1 MPCPLKAAFDQA
13 HPTFYL
19 PVAAIGTLL
28 AVCAPYL
35 YRGAT
40 KKFDKALFLHKI
52 TRFK

>member
-1 MPCPLKAAFDQA
+1 MPCPLKVAFDQA

-19 PVAAIGTLL
+19 PVAAVGTLL

-40 KKFDKALFLHKI
+40 KKFD
-52 TRFK
+52 